1 MLSDRIGYQC
11 ADGVQLAVE
20 RCSAEGPEANCQVIR
35 VDLLPTNSREIS
47 FIETRAVLTK
57 RVASCTQR
65 RLVIEEGLLKVAP

>member
-1 MLSDRIGYQC
+1 MLSERIGYQC

-20 RCSAEGPEANCQVIR
+20 RCFAEGPEADCQVIR

-47 FIETRAVLTK
+47 FIETRAALTK

-65 RLVIEEGLLKVAP
+65 SLVIEKGLLKLVP